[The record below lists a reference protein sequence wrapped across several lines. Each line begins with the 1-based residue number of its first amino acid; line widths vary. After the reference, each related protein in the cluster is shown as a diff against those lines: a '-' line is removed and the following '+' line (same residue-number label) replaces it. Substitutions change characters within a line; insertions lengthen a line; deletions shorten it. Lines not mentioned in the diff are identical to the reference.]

1 MSRRLLVTGASG
13 FLGWHVCRLAVGDWE
28 VFGTANAHWIDP
40 HPARLLHVDLT
51 DERAVRELFASVRP
65 DAVIHA
71 AACSQTGVCEQDPD
85 ASYRANVE
93 AAVRIAELCAKG
105 RVACAFTSTDQVFD
119 GRRGTYREEDTVGPV
134 NVYGKHKA
142 LSEQRMREVW
152 PEVVV
157 CRLALIYGLPSP
169 VSGGFLPSWIETLQ
183 SGRPLELFVDEYRSP
198 VNVRDAAR
206 GLLLAL
212 ELERGDGDARLL
224 HLGGPERISRFEMGL
239 VLADAL
245 AADRALIVSTR
256 QRDKA
261 LGAPR
266 PADVS
271 LDSGKA
277 NALGF
282 ETSPFR
288 DDLREV
294 AALVGGR

>member
-13 FLGWHVCRLAVGDWE
+13 FLGWHVCGLAAGDWE
-28 VFGTANAHWIDP
+28 VFGTANTHPVDP

-51 DERAVRELFASVRP
+51 DDSAVRELFASVRP

-71 AACSQTGVCEQDPD
+71 AACSQTGVCERIPG
-85 ASYRANVE
+85 ASYRTNVE
-93 AAVRIAELCAKG
+93 AAVRVAEMCAER
-105 RVACAFTSTDQVFD
+105 RVACVFTSTDQVFD
-119 GRRGTYREEDTVGPV
+119 GRRGMYREEDAVGPL
-134 NVYGKHKA
+134 NVYGQHKA
-142 LSEQRMREVW
+142 MAELRMREAW

-157 CRLALIYGLPSP
+157 CRLALVYGTPAP
-169 VSGGFLPSWIETLQ
+169 VSGGFLPSWIEALQ

-206 GLLLAL
+206 WLLLAL
-212 ELERGDGDARLL
+212 DIEGRDSDARLL
-224 HLGGPERISRFEMGL
+224 HLGGPERISRYEMGV

-245 AADRALIVSTR
+245 AAERTLVVPTR
-256 QRDKA
+256 QCDKA

-282 ETSPFR
+282 ATSPLR
-288 DDLREV
+288 EDLREV
-294 AALVGGR
+294 AALMSGR